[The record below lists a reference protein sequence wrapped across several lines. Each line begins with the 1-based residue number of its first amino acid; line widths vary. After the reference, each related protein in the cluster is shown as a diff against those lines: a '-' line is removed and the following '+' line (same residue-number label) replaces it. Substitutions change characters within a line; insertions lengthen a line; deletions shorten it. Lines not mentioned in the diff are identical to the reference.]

1 MSETPKTAIVVPCYN
16 ESMRLRLEEFE
27 NYLSGKTYVSFIFVN
42 DGSTDNT
49 LEIINQLC
57 SIAPRQMLCKNLE
70 KNKGKAEAVRQGFLM
85 AIDLGF
91 ANIGYWDADLSTPL
105 YLIDRLSE
113 KLEKNGITIVMGSR
127 IRILGCDIKRKATRH
142 YLGRMFA
149 TLASLILDLYVY
161 DTQCGAKI
169 FKNNSELKTVFAQPF
184 LVNWVFDVE
193 ILARFKVI
201 RKLNNSNL
209 LQNTTLEYP
218 LDEWTDIGGSKVK
231 FIDFFKAIMEL
242 TKIFLVLNFPI
253 IKRKYMEKFRCED
266 QLSI

>member
-16 ESMRLRLEEFE
+16 ESMRLRLDEFE
-27 NYLSGKTYVSFIFVN
+27 NYLNDKTNVSFIFVN

-49 LEIINQLC
+49 LEIINRLC
-57 SIAPRQMLCKNLE
+57 GLAPRQMLCKNLE

-105 YLIDRLSE
+105 YLIDKLIQ

-127 IRILGCDIKRKATRH
+127 IRILGCDIKRKASRH
-142 YLGRMFA
+142 YLGRIFA
-149 TLASLILDLYVY
+149 TFASLILDLYVY

-169 FKNNSELKTVFAQPF
+169 FRNNNELKTVFAHPF
-184 LVNWVFDVE
+184 LVNWIFDVE

-242 TKIFLVLNFPI
+242 AKIFLMLNFPI
-253 IKRKYMEKFRCED
+253 IKKKYMEKFRCTA
-266 QLSI
+266 QLPI